1 MDQHPVIAAFLRA
14 MRPPGENTVDTA
26 HDLSTLRVTGSGA
39 LPSVFPVTELAVAAI
54 ATAAHALS
62 DYMGQQF
69 GHAPQVTVDRR
80 LASFWFASTLRPQG
94 WQLPSARDPI
104 TGDYATRDGWIRI
117 HANAPHHRDAALAVL
132 QCPPVPEAIS
142 RAISHYHASEL
153 EEIMVA
159 AGACAAAMRTP
170 REWASHPQGKAVSS
184 EPVFAVHRYAV
195 RSPSRPRPD
204 SSGATTDDIGNPQ
217 ASTGSALPDQPFG
230 NYHPLE
236 KPADLATPDRPLAGL
251 RVLDLTRVLSGPVC
265 TRFLAGYGA
274 QVLRID
280 PPFWNEPGLEP
291 EMTLGKRCAGLDLRI
306 PSHIL
311 QLRGLLADADVLVH
325 GYRPEALARLGL
337 GEAERQAIRPGLIDV
352 CLDAYG
358 WTGPWQNRRGF
369 DSLVQMSCGI
379 AWAGMTDSDRN
390 SDDDSSSHTHIPSS
404 PPAPLPVQAL
414 DHATGYLMAAAV
426 LRALSDQMG
435 TECGSMTRLSLA
447 RTACLLMSE
456 PAQVSDTLA
465 PETEDDW
472 AEAVEMTE
480 WGPARRLKAPCI
492 IDDVPLY
499 WDSPATALR
508 THTPT
513 WQSQD

>member
-26 HDLSTLRVTGSGA
+26 HDLSTLRVTGNGA
-39 LPSVFPVTELAVAAI
+39 LPSVYPVTELAVATI

-69 GHAPQVTVDRR
+69 GHAPQVTIDRR

-94 WQLPSARDPI
+94 WQPPSVRDPI
-104 TGDYATRDGWIRI
+104 TGDYATRDGWIRV

-132 QCPPVPEAIS
+132 GCSPEQSAVSQAIS
-142 RAISHYHASEL
+142 RYQAREL
-153 EEIMVA
+153 EDMLVA

-170 REWASHPQGKAVSS
+170 QEWADHPQGKAVAA
-184 EPVFAVHRYAV
+184 EPVFAVQRYPA
-195 RSPSRPRPD
+195 RSSSRPQPASHNTAPD
-204 SSGATTDDIGNPQ
+204 ETDGMLAP
-217 ASTGSALPDQPFG
+217 AGTALSNSPFG
-230 NYHPLE
+230 DYRHLD
-236 KPADLATPDRPLAGL
+236 KPVDLVTPDRPLAGL
-251 RVLDLTRVLSGPVC
+251 RVLDLTRVLAGPVC

-274 QVLRID
+274 QILRID

-291 EMTLGKRCAGLDLRI
+291 EMTLGKRCASLDLRI
-306 PSHIL
+306 PSHMA
-311 QLRGLLADADVLVH
+311 QLRSLLADADVLVH
-325 GYRPEALARLGL
+325 GYRPDALARLGL

-358 WTGPWQNRRGF
+358 WTGPWQHRRGF

-379 AWAGMTDSDRN
+379 AWAGMAGADGRTKDGLA
-390 SDDDSSSHTHIPSS
+390 SHTRTQAS
-404 PPAPLPVQAL
+404 PPAPLPLQAL

-426 LRALSDQMG
+426 LRALSEQMG
-435 TECGSMTRLSLA
+435 TECGCVTRLSLA
-447 RTACLLMSE
+447 RTACLLMSQ
-456 PAQVSDTLA
+456 PAQAADGLA
-465 PETEDDW
+465 PESEDDW
-472 AEAVEMTE
+472 AQISEATS
-480 WGPARRLKAPCI
+480 WGPAYRLKPPCI

-508 THTPT
+508 THAPT
-513 WQSQD
+513 WQSQP